1 MTTSATSVI
10 FLAIQIVTIGFAA
23 YALVHAIR
31 QREDA
36 FTAAGKLTKPIWI
49 GILAA
54 SMAFLFLFGPIGFF
68 GVGIAAIA
76 ATAIY
81 LVDVRPKVEE
91 IQRPRW

>member
-1 MTTSATSVI
+1 MY
-10 FLAIQIVTIGFAA
+10 AIQIVAIAFAA

-36 FTAAGKLTKPIWI
+36 FTATGKLTKPIWV
-49 GILAA
+49 GILVAA
-54 SMAFLFLFGPIGFF
+54 LVFLFVFGPIGFF
-68 GVGIAAIA
+68 GVGLAAVA

-81 LVDVRPKVEE
+81 LVDVRPKVDE